1 MSYFRDFPKEF
12 YQFANGD
19 TALMQNLS
27 LYVEIV
33 DQVKENSAFY
43 QDFYIRDGKRP
54 DNIAYQLYDNPKLH
68 WTFYLMNDHI
78 REQGWPLTQRSIEKK
93 AKEDFSNI
101 TLNTQDDIDMFS
113 KVTTVV
119 SQSGAKGSL
128 VRIDTSMGQVVI
140 DPIDDSEFL
149 TGDVISDFDGAVVQ
163 TATLLSVENE
173 YLSAHH
179 YVDGEGNRADYRT
192 KDGWNT
198 NLIETTNLE
207 YYQKQNENLRQIRV
221 IKPSS
226 MTVIFS
232 MFNKAVR
239 S

>member
-1 MSYFRDFPKEF
+1 MSYFLDFPKEF

-43 QDFYIRDGKRP
+43 QDLYIRDGQRP
-54 DNIAYQLYDNPKLH
+54 DNISYNLYDNPKLH

-78 REQGWPLTQRSIEKK
+78 REQGWPLTQTSIIEK
-93 AKEDFSNI
+93 AKEDFPNI
-101 TLNTQDDIDMFS
+101 TLNTRDDIHMFS
-113 KVTTVV
+113 KTTTVV
-119 SQSGAKGSL
+119 SQSGATGRL
-128 VRIDTSMGQVVI
+128 VRIDTSLGQVVI
-140 DPIDDSEFL
+140 DPIDDSEFSE
-149 TGDVISDFDGAVVQ
+149 GDIISDFDGVVAQ
-163 TATLLSVENE
+163 TATILSVEEE

-179 YVDGEGNRADYRT
+179 YIDDEGNRRDYRT

-198 NLIETTNLE
+198 NLFEMTNLE
-207 YYQKQNENLRQIRV
+207 YYQNQNESLRQIRV

-226 MTVIFS
+226 MTGIFA
-232 MFNKAVR
+232 MFNRAVR

>member
-1 MSYFRDFPKEF
+1 MSYFADFPKEF

-27 LYVEIV
+27 LYVEII

-43 QDFYIRDGKRP
+43 QDFYVRDGERP
-54 DNIAYQLYDNPKLH
+54 DNVSNRLYSNPTLH
-68 WTFYLMNDHI
+68 WTFYLMNNHI
-78 REQGWPLTQRSIEKK
+78 REQGWPLTQTAIIEK
-93 AKEDFSNI
+93 AKEDFPNV

-119 SQSGAKGSL
+119 SQSGATARL
-128 VRIDTSMGQVVI
+128 VRIDTSMGQVVV
-140 DPIDDSEFL
+140 DPIDDSEFVE
-149 TGDVISDFDGAVVQ
+149 GDTISDLDGVVPQ
-163 TATLLSVENE
+163 TATLLSIGSE

-179 YVDGEGNRADYRT
+179 YIDNEGNLADYRT
-192 KDGWNT
+192 KSGWNT
-198 NLIETTNLE
+198 GLFEMTNLE
-207 YYQKQNENLRQIRV
+207 YYQKQNEELRQIRA

-226 MTVIFS
+226 IAAVTS
-232 MFNKAVR
+232 MFARAAK

>member
-1 MSYFRDFPKEF
+1 MSYFREFPKEF
-12 YQFANGD
+12 YQFVNGD

-27 LYVEIV
+27 LYIDIV
-33 DQVKENSAFY
+33 DQVKENSSFY
-43 QDFYIRDGKRP
+43 KNYYIRDGERP
-54 DNIAYQLYDNPKLH
+54 DNVSHKLYENPRLH

-78 REQGWPLTQRSIEKK
+78 REQGWPLTKTSIVEK
-93 AKEDFSNI
+93 AQEDFPNL

-119 SQSGAKGSL
+119 SQSGAKGNL
-128 VRIDTSMGQVVI
+128 VHIDTSLGQVVI

-149 TGDVISDFDGAVVQ
+149 SDDIISDFDGVVTQ
-163 TATLLSVENE
+163 TASVLSVEDE
-173 YLSAHH
+173 HLSAHH
-179 YVDGEGNRADYRT
+179 YVDDEGNITDYRT

-198 NLIETTNLE
+198 ELFEMTNLE
-207 YYQKQNENLRQIRV
+207 YYQYRNENLRQIRV

-226 MTVIFS
+226 IATVTS
-232 MFNKAVR
+232 MFGRAVN

>member
-1 MSYFRDFPKEF
+1 MSYFLDFPKEF

-27 LYVEIV
+27 LYIEIV

-43 QDFYIRDGKRP
+43 QNVYIRDGQRP
-54 DNIAYQLYDNPKLH
+54 DNVSYSLYDNPKLH
-68 WTFYLMNDHI
+68 WTFYLMNDHV
-78 REQGWPLTQRSIEKK
+78 REQGWPLTQRSIVEK
-93 AKEDFSNI
+93 AKEDFPNI

-119 SQSGAKGSL
+119 SQSGAKGRL
-128 VRIDTSMGQVVI
+128 VRIDTSLGQVVI

-149 TGDVISDFDGAVVQ
+149 ADDTISDFEGVVAQ
-163 TATLLSVENE
+163 TASVLSVEE
-173 YLSAHH
+173 EHLSAHH
-179 YVDGEGNRADYRT
+179 YIDDEGNITDYRT

-198 NLIETTNLE
+198 GLFEMTNLD
-207 YYQKQNENLRQIRV
+207 YYQHQNESLRQIRV

-226 MTVIFS
+226 MTGIFS
-232 MFNKAVR
+232 MFSRAVK

>member
-1 MSYFRDFPKEF
+1 MSYFRNFPKEF

-27 LYVEIV
+27 LYVEII

-43 QDFYIRDGKRP
+43 QDFYVRDGERP
-54 DNIAYQLYDNPKLH
+54 DNVSNRLYSNPTLH
-68 WTFYLMNDHI
+68 WTFYLMNNHI
-78 REQGWPLTQRSIEKK
+78 REQGWPLTQTAIIEK
-93 AKEDFSNI
+93 AKEDFPNV

-119 SQSGAKGSL
+119 SQSGATARL
-128 VRIDTSMGQVVI
+128 VRIDTSMGQVVV
-140 DPIDDSEFL
+140 DPIGDSEFVE
-149 TGDVISDFDGAVVQ
+149 GDTISDLDGVVPQ
-163 TATLLSVENE
+163 TATLLSVESE

-179 YVDGEGNRADYRT
+179 YVDSEGNLTDYRT
-192 KDGWNT
+192 KSGWNAG
-198 NLIETTNLE
+198 LFEMTNLE
-207 YYQKQNENLRQIRV
+207 YYQKQNEELRQIRA

-226 MTVIFS
+226 IAAVTS
-232 MFNKAVR
+232 MFARAAK

>member
-27 LYVEIV
+27 LYVEII

-43 QDFYIRDGKRP
+43 QDFYVRDGERP
-54 DNIAYQLYDNPKLH
+54 DNVSNRLYSNPTLH
-68 WTFYLMNDHI
+68 WTFYLMNNHI
-78 REQGWPLTQRSIEKK
+78 REQGWPLTQTAIIEK
-93 AKEDFSNI
+93 AKEDFPNV

-119 SQSGAKGSL
+119 SQSGATARL
-128 VRIDTSMGQVVI
+128 VRIDTSMGQVVV
-140 DPIDDSEFL
+140 DPIGDSEFVE
-149 TGDVISDFDGAVVQ
+149 GDTISDLDGVVPQ
-163 TATLLSVENE
+163 TATLLSVESE

-179 YVDGEGNRADYRT
+179 YIDNEGNLADYRT
-192 KDGWNT
+192 KSGWNT
-198 NLIETTNLE
+198 GLFEMTNLE
-207 YYQKQNENLRQIRV
+207 YYQKQNEELRQIRA

-226 MTVIFS
+226 IAAVTS
-232 MFNKAVR
+232 MFARAAK